1 MQYRRA
7 VYIPPCKIIIM
18 VSRILVP
25 HDGSEAS
32 DNALAKATE
41 LAKALRSEIVI
52 VHIVD
57 SRFVPPSA
65 TLGFISDR
73 TSLEGAK
80 AELVRIL
87 KSGAEQMLK
96 EKMARVKS
104 EGINVD
110 FMLGVGSPADEIVRI
125 ARSIQCDFIVM
136 GSRQA
141 TLKEEKMIM
150 LGSVARK
157 VSETAHCPVMIV
169 R

>member
-1 MQYRRA
+1 MTG
-7 VYIPPCKIIIM
+7 
-18 VSRILVP
+18 RILVP
-25 HDGSEAS
+25 HDGTEMS
-32 DNALAKATE
+32 DKALVKATE
-41 LAKALRSEIVI
+41 LAGALGSEMMI

-73 TSLEGAK
+73 TSLEAAK

-96 EKMARVKS
+96 KRLEDVRKKGVK
-104 EGINVD
+104 VD
-110 FMLGVGSPADEIVRI
+110 FILGVGSPADEIVKA
-125 ARSIQCDFIVM
+125 ARNVKADMIVI
-136 GSRQA
+136 GSRQ
-141 TLKEEKMIM
+141 LKGTNKLKA

-157 VSETAHCPVMIV
+157 VSETAHCPVMII

>member
-1 MQYRRA
+1 MTG
-7 VYIPPCKIIIM
+7 
-18 VSRILVP
+18 RILVP
-25 HDGSEAS
+25 HDGTEMS
-32 DNALAKATE
+32 DRALAKATE
-41 LAKALRSEIVI
+41 LAGALGAEMVI

-73 TSLEGAK
+73 TSLEAAK

-96 EKMARVKS
+96 KRIDEVRKKGVK
-104 EGINVD
+104 VD
-110 FMLGVGSPADEIVRI
+110 FILGVGSPAEEIVKA
-125 ARSIQCDFIVM
+125 ARSVKAGMIVI
-136 GSRQA
+136 GSRQLRG
-141 TLKEEKMIM
+141 TDRLKA

-157 VSETAHCPVMIV
+157 VSETASCPVMII